1 MLGLFAK
8 WHQHKIPTIQAIRA
22 AVGHHITSKPQSVF
36 GGMGKQMASS
46 TTIHTGDRLG
56 GWLGGTRL
64 VLVVVVAHLSS

>member
-36 GGMGKQMASS
+36 GGMGKQMASAAA
-46 TTIHTGDRLG
+46 INAGDRLG